1 MNYNHVQQANEGVN
15 RVRRDNRLVLPYIT
29 FIIANASGY
38 LKEIAEAVAVTVE
51 SFDALLCRGY
61 LDSGYDDN
69 DPRWQTDHAFD
80 RWHDN
85 ERARCGSTAAEAA
98 EAEIAFTIARE
109 RAQEELSRLISEID
123 GLITDS
129 GVVPSSVPCDCGDRS
144 CDDATTHEF
153 WDADRGQPYTLTNYL
168 AAQRE
173 AEMEYHAYDSSYDYD

>member
-1 MNYNHVQQANEGVN
+1 MNYNHIQQINEEVN
-15 RVRRDNRLVLPYIT
+15 CARRNNRLVMPYIT

-38 LKEIAEAVAVTVE
+38 LKELAEAVAVTVE
-51 SFDALLCRGY
+51 SFDALLCKGY

-80 RWHDN
+80 RWQDN

-98 EAEIAFTIARE
+98 EAEIAFTIAHN
-109 RAQEELSRLISEID
+109 RAQEELSRLICEID

-129 GVVPSSVPCDCGDRS
+129 NVVPAPTPCDCG
-144 CDDATTHEF
+144 CDGCDETIPHEF
-153 WDADRGQPYTLTNYL
+153 WDANRDQPYTLANYL

-173 AEMEYHAYDSSYDYD
+173 AEMEYHAHDSDWN